1 MTRNEKTGLIAAFA
15 LLAALIIPTAWL
27 APPVHAQTPPA
38 TGGCLTQDP
47 TTLIW
52 TNHCTGSD
60 GTAITSLTGD
70 VVATAPGASPSVI
83 QAGVV
88 TLAKQANLAANSIEC
103 NNTGSSAVPK
113 ACTVAQ
119 TNTLLG
125 LSQTLTGTTTSI
137 TGTSLAAGACDTGT
151 ATVAASTTAMGV
163 VATPVTYP
171 GDGFYW
177 VGYVSTAG
185 TVTVKVCATAA
196 GTPTS
201 SAYNVRVIQ

>member
-1 MTRNEKTGLIAAFA
+1 VRHFFSAAILIA
-15 LLAALIIPTAWL
+15 LVAACLMVPD
-27 APPVHAQTPPA
+27 APSDAQTPPA

-47 TTLIW
+47 STGVW
-52 TNHCTGSD
+52 TNHCTGAD

-88 TLAKQANLAANSIEC
+88 TLAKQANLAASSIEC
-103 NNTGSSAVPK
+103 NTSGSAATPQ
-113 ACTVAQ
+113 ACNVAQ

-125 LSQTLTGTTTSI
+125 LKQTLSATTGSI

-151 ATVAASTTAMGV
+151 ASVASSTTSM
-163 VATPVTYP
+163 VASASPVTYP

-177 VGYVSTAG
+177 VAYVSTAG
-185 TVTVKVCATAA
+185 TVTVKLCATVA

-201 SAYNVRVIQ
+201 SVYNVRVTQ